1 MNNTNN
7 QNKIIVVGGGFGG
20 IRAALALAKKRLPNI
35 TITLIT
41 NKPHFEYNPALY
53 RYVTGNSAIE
63 VCIPLE
69 EIFAGH
75 AVEVVQDSI
84 TALDKGAKSIA
95 GNSGKTYTYDVLIM
109 ALGSETTYF
118 GIPGLKENS
127 YGMKTVAEALR
138 LKNHITEVLLL
149 CREDAAAGSHLN
161 HDAAF
166 VVIGAGATGV
176 EMAGRLIEYARKVAL
191 EIGVDPSLVSV
202 TMIEAAPKILQILPQ
217 QFTDPIDAHLR
228 KLGVSIMLNTAVMRQ
243 DVEEI
248 FLKDVEMMTS
258 TVIWTSGV
266 RANAFYETAGL
277 PVDKR
282 GKVEVDEH
290 MNVKGEDAIYVIGDG
305 AITTYSGWAQTAFYD
320 GNFVANVIASKLAGH
335 RMPVYKPQAPVNAI
349 PAGDGWAGV
358 LITWF
363 GLNIRFYGW
372 IGWWFRRMADL
383 RSFMVILPLMK
394 AFQIFFGGCI
404 SEKCEVCI
412 EKDNPTHDGNG

>member
-1 MNNTNN
+1 MNTPHHVV
-7 QNKIIVVGGGFGG
+7 IVGGGFGG
-20 IRAALALAKKRLPNI
+20 IRAALALAAKNLPNVS
-35 TITLIT
+35 ITLIT

-53 RYVTGNSAIE
+53 RYVTGSSAIE
-63 VCIPLE
+63 VCIPLDM
-69 EIFAGH
+69 IFAGKK
-75 AVEVVQDSI
+75 VEIIQDSV
-84 TALDKGAKSIA
+84 TTLDKGAKTIT
-95 GNSGKTYTYDVLIM
+95 GNSGKTYSYDTVII

-138 LKNHITEVLLL
+138 LKNHITDVLLL
-149 CREDAAAGSHLN
+149 CRDDATKGSHLN

-176 EMAGRLIEYARKVAL
+176 EMAGRLIEYARKVAR

-202 TMIEAAPKILQILPQ
+202 TMIEAAPKILQILPKE
-217 QFTDPIDAHLR
+217 FTDPIDAHLR

-243 DVEEI
+243 EVEEI

-266 RANAFYETAGL
+266 RANSSYEAWGL

-290 MNVKGEDAIYVIGDG
+290 LNAKGESAVHVIGDG

-320 GNFVANVIASKLAGH
+320 GNFVAQVIAAKQKGMK
-335 RMPVYKPQAPVNAI
+335 MPVYKPQPPVNAI

-358 LITWF
+358 AITWF
-363 GLNIRFYGW
+363 GSNIRFYGR
-372 IGWWFRRMADL
+372 IGWWFRRLADL
-383 RSFMVILPLMK
+383 RSFMVILPFTK
-394 AFQIFFGGCI
+394 AVKVFFGGCI

-412 EKDNPTHDGNG
+412 EKDNNPTHDKV